1 MCYFKVINVRPTDGL
16 TEYDINLYS
25 VSTIS
30 TTVLA

>member
-25 VSTIS
+25 VSNCS
-30 TTVLA
+30 DL